1 MLRLKEDPR
10 EWLKFT
16 TVATLLS
23 AIVSIWLWRR
33 GNLPP
38 LAFQIILALLAA
50 ALAISLA
57 RPRWFRPF
65 YRAGMTFGFYCSQI
79 TGRVLLALLF
89 IFLLT
94 PLAILLRLQGR
105 DLLELRRNR
114 NTTSYWKPARQ
125 NQHIDRAY

>member
-16 TVATLLS
+16 AVASVFAAILS
-23 AIVSIWLWRR
+23 TWLWRR

-38 LAFQIILALLAA
+38 LAFQVILGALAA
-50 ALAISLA
+50 ALALSLA

-65 YRAGMTFGFYCSQI
+65 YRAGMTFGFWCSQI

-94 PLAILLRLQGR
+94 PLAIILRIQGR
-105 DLLELRRNR
+105 DLLELRRNPR
-114 NTTSYWKPARQ
+114 TASYWKPARK
-125 NQHIDRAY
+125 NQHLDKAY